1 MQSPFISV
9 IVPVYN
15 PGEYLRRCVKS
26 ILNQTESN
34 LELILVDDGSTD
46 GSGALCDA
54 FAGQDAR
61 VRVIHKANAGVS
73 AARNDGIRA
82 ARGEFVAFADG
93 DDWPEPEMY
102 GRLLAEQRQSGCDVV
117 YCGFRRVFENRTEEE
132 TFPATRLYADGGV
145 RDLAEGLF
153 RGELF
158 GAVWRGL
165 YARKTV
171 TGTEF
176 DPGIHYAEDLL
187 FNLEILRKAGSV
199 AVIPEVLYNYNKANE
214 NSVCARTEHD
224 PDFRYTASLQ
234 RQLEINEFWG
244 FSLDPEEFYKV
255 YVDMMYHYLVLKL
268 REGGNEALVEQY
280 LSEGFF
286 AGCCHHIRKIP
297 MRRRIICMLIRAR
310 RFRLAVAVRNAEDLV
325 LKLLGR

>member
-1 MQSPFISV
+1 MNSPTIS
-9 IVPVYN
+9 IILPVYN
-15 PGEYLRRCVKS
+15 CEAYLHRCIGA
-26 ILNQTESN
+26 ILGQTEQN

-46 GSGALCDA
+46 SSGTICDRYA
-54 FAGQDAR
+54 AEDAR
-61 VRVIHKANAGVS
+61 VRVIHKQNAGVS
-73 AARNDGIRA
+73 AARNAGLETAEGAFI
-82 ARGEFVAFADG
+82 AFADG

-102 GRLLAEQRQSGCDVV
+102 ERLLEAQRRAGSDLI
-117 YCGFRRVFENRTEEE
+117 YCGFRRVYSDRTEEE
-132 TFPATRLYADGGV
+132 AFPQSRVYTGEEIRELAAD
-145 RDLAEGLF
+145 LF
-153 RGELF
+153 CSRMF
-158 GAVWRGL
+158 GSVWRGL

-199 AVIPEVLYNYNKANE
+199 AVIPEVLYNYNKANG

-244 FSLDPEEFYKV
+244 FSVDPEEFYMA
-255 YVDMMYHYLVLKL
+255 YVDMMFHFLVRKL
-268 REGGNEALVEQY
+268 QEGGNEALVEQY

>member
-15 PGEYLRRCVKS
+15 PGEYLRRCIES
-26 ILNQTESN
+26 ILNQTESD

-93 DDWPEPEMY
+93 DDWLEPEMY

-132 TFPATRLYADGGV
+132 TFPETRLYADGGV

-199 AVIPEVLYNYNKANE
+199 AVIPEVLYNYNKANG

-234 RQLEINEFWG
+234 RLLELNEYWRIPIEPG
-244 FSLDPEEFYKV
+244 KFYGV
-255 YVDMMYHYLVLKL
+255 YVDMMFHYLVRKL
-268 REGGNEALVEQY
+268 EEGNNEKLVERY
-280 LSEGFF
+280 LTEGFF
-286 AGCCHHIRKIP
+286 AGCCHYIQGIP
-297 MRRRIICMLIRAR
+297 LRRRIICILIRKR
-310 RFRLAVAVRNAEDLV
+310 RFRAAVALRKTEDLV